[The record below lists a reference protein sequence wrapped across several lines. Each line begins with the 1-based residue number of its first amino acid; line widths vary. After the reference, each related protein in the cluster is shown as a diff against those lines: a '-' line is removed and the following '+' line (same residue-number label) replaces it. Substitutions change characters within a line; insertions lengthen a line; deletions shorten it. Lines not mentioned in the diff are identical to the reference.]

1 MPSPVRVPAPALEDP
16 TARAF
21 ADATRGSRPRT
32 RGAPRAPASWR
43 VETRWLWALVG
54 AAMLAACATVAPG
67 DAAAPPAANAA
78 ALPPPTSVVVAA
90 KVSTDGQPVAML
102 VVERRRPNLVPVSI
116 NGSEPHRF
124 VLDTGS
130 DHTVIS
136 PALARKLGIQ
146 PRQTVNLAGAGGT
159 RQGRVGVLA
168 SLAIGGARIDG
179 AVPVVI
185 GDEQTFS
192 ATGVRDVDGV
202 VGADFLRHFH
212 VTMDFPN
219 LSVTFKRQRSLGAA
233 ALHGGVQPSGPSP
246 AAPGSAPQ
254 VLGKVRFEPQP
265 QRSLIVIDAWID
277 DRGPHRLL
285 LDTGADITL
294 VTPEVADSAA
304 LPRERSTQ
312 IQGVAGSQTVGI
324 ATARTLG
331 IKGIRAESAWR
342 IGVIDLSPRHRAQ
355 FDGVLG
361 MDFLRLMRVTIDYT
375 DKTVTFEGRRGA
387 GVGPPTQPA
396 RID

>member
-1 MPSPVRVPAPALEDP
+1 MTVSVPVPAPALEDP
-16 TARAF
+16 TVRAF
-21 ADATRGSRPRT
+21 ADATRSSRACT
-32 RGAPRAPASWR
+32 RGATHATAPWR
-43 VETRWLWALVG
+43 VVARWLSTLVG
-54 AAMLAACATVAPG
+54 AAVLAACATVAPG

-78 ALPPPTSVVVAA
+78 ALPPPASVVVAA
-90 KVSTDGQPVAML
+90 KVSTDGRPVAML
-102 VVERRRPNLVPVSI
+102 VVERRRPNLVLVSI

-136 PALARKLGIQ
+136 QALARKLGIQ

-159 RQGRVGVLA
+159 RQGRVGLLA

-202 VGADFLRHFH
+202 VGADFLRHFQ

-219 LSVTFKRQRSLGAA
+219 LSVTFKRQRSPGAA
-233 ALHGGVQPSGPSP
+233 AAPRSGVQPPAAP
-246 AAPGSAPQ
+246 AAPGPAPQ
-254 VLGKVRFEPQP
+254 VLGMVRFEPQP

-294 VTPEVADSAA
+294 VTPEVADSVA

-331 IKGIRAESAWR
+331 IKGIRAASAWR

-375 DKTVTFEGRRGA
+375 EKTVTFEGRRGA
-387 GVGPPTQPA
+387 GVGPPAQPA